1 MMKMKHPPIK
11 LDPGDIHNTM
21 LGQAKDTVRRIE
33 GMPSLMLDMLKSEGW
48 RILVRPAD
56 GRRFENKT
64 LEDWILGRPWPG
76 LDFPDWATLYGI
88 LRCNLDCGGRVIE
101 KLHQCGAPSLN
112 KVTRE
117 LEAERAEKTPLPGKG
132 ANQYTGGCDNITSS
146 KRGTAL
152 KYTLRRLERDHPKLF
167 AAYKRGE
174 LSANAAAIEAGFRK
188 KPVKRCPK
196 CGHEW

>member
-1 MMKMKHPPIK
+1 MEMKHTPIT

-48 RILVRPAD
+48 RVLVRPAD

-88 LRCNLDCGGRVIE
+88 LRCNLDCGHRVIE
-101 KLHQCGAPSLN
+101 KLHQCGAPSLD

-117 LEAERAEKTPLPGKG
+117 LEAERAKKTPLPDRGEVG
-132 ANQYTGGCDNITSS
+132 RGRSNRCDNVTS
-146 KRGTAL
+146 KRGNAL
-152 KYTLRRLERDHPKLF
+152 EYTGAVRNAVGIWWRDLR
-167 AAYKRGE
+167 
-174 LSANAAAIEAGFRK
+174 
-188 KPVKRCPK
+188 
-196 CGHEW
+196 